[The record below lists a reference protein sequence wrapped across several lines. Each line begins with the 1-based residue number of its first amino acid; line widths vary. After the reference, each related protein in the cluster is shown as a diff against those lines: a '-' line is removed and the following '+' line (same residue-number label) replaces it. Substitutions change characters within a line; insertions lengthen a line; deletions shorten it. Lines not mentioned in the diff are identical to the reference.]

1 MICLSLS
8 QSSKIRMGF
17 IWQLI
22 TSNFIDKICTS
33 FAFGP
38 QTVNRLNKS
47 LMKTKIGIALD

>member
-47 LMKTKIGIALD
+47 FMKTKLGIALD